1 MDEPPKPDAPQPAG
15 VQPAA
20 GAQPPASPPT
30 GTQQPSSKPSKSPA
44 GSKPPAGSKMSRVR
58 NIGIVA
64 HIDAGKTTVSERF
77 LFLSGRIHKIGE
89 VHDGEAQMDWMP
101 QERERGITITAA
113 ATSFT
118 WRNFDIHLIDTPGHV
133 DFTIEVERSLRV
145 LDGAVV
151 VFDGVSGV
159 EPQSETVWRQA
170 DKFRVPRICFIN
182 KMDRAG
188 ADFAAAVTEI
198 RERLGARPVPIQLPI
213 GAEDRFTGVVD
224 LVQLRALTFSGDED
238 EGPVE
243 EDIPAAMADEVAAAR
258 EKLIEAAADVDD
270 GIAAAFLEGQ
280 PIEEAT
286 LKAAIRRATIDCKI
300 VPVLAGAALRN
311 KGVQPLLDAV
321 CDYLPSPLEVPPIVG
336 TVPGTDEPA
345 TRPPDDA
352 APFCALA
359 FKVAMDEGRKAV
371 YLRIYSGVLK
381 TGDEVQNA
389 RTRRN
394 EKVARLFSVHA
405 NRRERIE
412 RAGAGTIVVAMGL
425 KDAGTGDTLA
435 SPKAPIILERIDIYE
450 PVIARA
456 IEPKT
461 QAEKEKLDFGLAK
474 MADEDPT
481 FRWNEDAETGQTIIR
496 GMGELHL
503 DIIVDRLRIEYGVEA
518 NVGRPQVVH
527 RETLAKPADGEAR
540 FERTV
545 EDETLFGQA
554 RVHVAP
560 RPRGAGNELKMQL
573 VRPAPTGNVKIVE
586 TPPAILD
593 AAMEG
598 AREAMRSGPQ
608 GYPIEDISVTITGIE
623 YRPDASTP
631 AGEKAA
637 VGEALRQAWREAG
650 TRLLEPIMKVE
661 ITCPEANVGDVLGD
675 LNARRG
681 QIEDVGF
688 RGQQRVITAKVPLR
702 RMFGYSTDLRSA
714 TQGRANYSMQF
725 DSYDA
730 WE

>member
-1 MDEPPKPDAPQPAG
+1 MAAPAKI
-15 VQPAA
+15 
-20 GAQPPASPPT
+20 T
-30 GTQQPSSKPSKSPA
+30 
-44 GSKPPAGSKMSRVR
+44 RVR

-77 LFLSGRIHKIGE
+77 LFHSGRIHKLGE

-113 ATSFT
+113 ATSIA
-118 WRNFDIHLIDTPGHV
+118 WRGFDIHLIDTPGHV

-170 DKFRVPRICFIN
+170 DKFRVPRIAFIN

-188 ADFAAAVTEI
+188 ADFPGAIEEI
-198 RERLGARPVPIQLPI
+198 HTRLGARPVPIQLPI
-213 GAEDRFTGVVD
+213 GAEDRFQGVVD
-224 LVQLRALTFSGDED
+224 LVRLRALYYSGDET
-238 EGPVE
+238 EPPR
-243 EDIPAAMADEVAAAR
+243 EDDPPAAMADEVAGAR
-258 EKLIEAAADVDD
+258 ERLIEAAADFDD
-270 GIAAAFLEGQ
+270 AIANAFLDGQ
-280 PIEEAT
+280 PIDEAA
-286 LKAAIRRATIDCKI
+286 LKAALRKGTIDCAI

-321 CDYLPSPLEVPPIVG
+321 CDYLPSPVDVPPIKGV
-336 TVPGTDEPA
+336 VPGSEEP
-345 TRPPDDA
+345 TSRPPDDA
-352 APFCALA
+352 APFCALS
-359 FKVAMDEGRKAV
+359 FKVAMDEGRKSV

-381 TGDEVQNA
+381 PGDEVQNA
-389 RTRRN
+389 RTRKN

-405 NRRERIE
+405 NRRDRIE
-412 RAGAGTIVVAMGL
+412 RAGAGSIVVAMGL
-425 KDAGTGDTLA
+425 RDAGTGDTLC
-435 SPKAPIILERIDIYE
+435 SPKAPILLERIDIYE

-461 QAEKEKLDFGLAK
+461 QAEKEKLDFGLGK
-474 MADEDPT
+474 LADEDPT
-481 FRWNEDAETGQTIIR
+481 FRFGEDAETGQMIIR

-503 DIIVDRLRIEYGVEA
+503 DILVDRLRREYGVDA
-518 NVGRPQVVH
+518 NIGKPQVVY

-540 FERTV
+540 FERVV
-545 EDETLFGQA
+545 EDETLFGHA

-560 RPRGAGNELKMQL
+560 RPRAS
-573 VRPAPTGNVKIVE
+573 GNVLRMALGRIATPPGAPKVSE
-586 TPPAILD
+586 TPQVILD

-608 GYPIEDISVTITGIE
+608 GYPIEDIEVVMTGIE
-623 YRPDASTP
+623 YRPDASTA
-631 AGEKAA
+631 AGQKAA

-661 ITCPEANVGDVLGD
+661 IIAPEANVGDVLGD
-675 LNARRG
+675 LNARRA

-688 RGQQRVITAKVPLR
+688 RGQQRVILAKVPLQ

-714 TQGRANYSMQF
+714 TQGRATYSMQF
-725 DSYDA
+725 EAYDA

>member
-1 MDEPPKPDAPQPAG
+1 METKAPETKPI
-15 VQPAA
+15 
-20 GAQPPASPPT
+20 
-30 GTQQPSSKPSKSPA
+30 KPSKLA
-44 GSKPPAGSKMSRVR
+44 RVR

-77 LFLSGRIHKIGE
+77 LFHAGRIHKIGE

-113 ATSFT
+113 ATT
-118 WRNFDIHLIDTPGHV
+118 LAWRNHEIHLIDTPGHV

-151 VFDGVSGV
+151 VFCGVSGV

-170 DKFRVPRICFIN
+170 DHFKVPRLAFVN

-188 ADFAAAVTEI
+188 ADYQAVVEEI
-198 RERLGARPVPIQLPI
+198 RTRLGARPVPIQLPI
-213 GAEDRFTGVVD
+213 GAEDKFTGVVD
-224 LVQLRALTFSGDED
+224 LVTERALYFSGDED
-238 EGPVE
+238 EAPR
-243 EDIPAAMADEVAAAR
+243 EDSIPGDMAAEVAAAR
-258 EKLIEAAADVDD
+258 EKMLEAAADFDD
-270 GIAAAFLEGQ
+270 ALATAYLEGQ
-280 PIEEAT
+280 AISVDA
-286 LKAAIRRATIDCKI
+286 LKAAIRKGTVACAI

-321 CDYLPSPLEVPPIVG
+321 CDYLPSPTEVPPVTGHI
-336 TVPGTDEPA
+336 PGSEETA
-345 TRPPDDA
+345 IRPPDDA
-352 APFCALA
+352 APFAALA
-359 FKVAMDEGRKAV
+359 FKVAMDEGRKTV
-371 YLRIYSGVLK
+371 YLRIYSGVLRP
-381 TGDEVQNA
+381 GDEVQNA

-394 EKVARLFSVHA
+394 EKIARLFSVHA

-412 RAGAGTIVVAMGL
+412 RAGAGNIVVAMGL
-425 KDAGTGDTLA
+425 KDAGTGDTIC
-435 SPKAPIILERIDIYE
+435 SPKAPIMLERIGIQE

-474 MADEDPT
+474 LADEDPT
-481 FRWNEDAETGQTIIR
+481 FRFGEDAETGQTIIR

-503 DIIVDRLRIEYGVEA
+503 DIMVDRLKREYGIEA
-518 NVGRPQVVH
+518 NVGRPQVVY
-527 RETLAKPADGEAR
+527 RETLAKAAEGEAR
-540 FERTV
+540 FERAL
-545 EDETLFGQA
+545 EGENLYGHA
-554 RVHVAP
+554 RLRVSP
-560 RPRGAGNELKMQL
+560 RPRGSGNELKMTL
-573 VRPAPTGNVKIVE
+573 VKPPPPPPGSPKIPE
-586 TPPAILD
+586 PPPAILD

-608 GYPIEDISVTITGIE
+608 GYPFEDIEVVITAIE

-631 AGEKAA
+631 AGERAA
-637 VGEALRQAWREAG
+637 VGEALRQASRDAG
-650 TRLLEPIMKVE
+650 TRLLEPIMRVE
-661 ITCPEANVGDVLGD
+661 VISPEANVGDVLGD
-675 LNARRG
+675 LNARRA

-688 RGQQRVITAKVPLR
+688 RGTQRVILAKVTLR

-725 DSYDA
+725 EKYDA

>member
-1 MDEPPKPDAPQPAG
+1 MAAPQNP
-15 VQPAA
+15 
-20 GAQPPASPPT
+20 GA
-30 GTQQPSSKPSKSPA
+30 KP
-44 GSKPPAGSKMSRVR
+44 GSKITRVR

-77 LFLSGRIHKIGE
+77 LFYSGRIHKIGE

-113 ATSFT
+113 ATSLA
-118 WRNFDIHLIDTPGHV
+118 WRNHDIHLIDTPGHV

-170 DKFRVPRICFIN
+170 DKFRVPRISFIN

-188 ADFAAAVTEI
+188 ADFAAAVEEI
-198 RERLGARPVPIQLPI
+198 RTRLGAHPVPIQLPI
-213 GAEDRFTGVVD
+213 GAEDKFAGVVD
-224 LVQLRALTFSGDED
+224 LVRQRALYFTGE
-238 EGPVE
+238 E
-243 EDIPAAMADEVAAAR
+243 EDAPREDDVPAAMASEVAAAR
-258 EKLIEAAADVDD
+258 EKLIEAAADLDD
-270 GIAAAFLEGQ
+270 AIAAAFLDGQ
-280 PIEEAT
+280 PIGEAE
-286 LKAAIRRATIDCKI
+286 LRAALRKGTIACAI

-321 CDYLPSPLEVPPIVG
+321 CDYLPSPVDVPPIAG
-336 TVPGTDEPA
+336 HVPGTDEEQS
-345 TRPPDDA
+345 RPPDDA

-381 TGDEVQNA
+381 PSDEIQNA

-394 EKVARLFSVHA
+394 EKVARLFTTHA

-412 RAGAGTIVVAMGL
+412 RAGAGSIVVAMGL
-425 KDAGTGDTLA
+425 RDAGTGDTVC

-461 QAEKEKLDFGLAK
+461 QAEKEKLDFGLGK
-474 MADEDPT
+474 LADEDPT
-481 FRWNEDAETGQTIIR
+481 FRFGEDAETGQMIIR

-503 DIIVDRLRIEYGVEA
+503 DIIVDRLRREYGVEA
-518 NVGRPQVVH
+518 IVGRPQVVH

-540 FERTV
+540 FERMV
-545 EDETLFGQA
+545 DEETLFGHA

-560 RPRGAGNELKMQL
+560 RPRRAGNQL
-573 VRPAPTGNVKIVE
+573 RMEIPRPAPQPGVKIPE
-586 TPPAILD
+586 TPQALLD
-593 AAMEG
+593 AALEG

-608 GYPIEDISVTITGIE
+608 GYPIEDIEVVITGIE

-650 TRLLEPIMKVE
+650 TRLLEPIMRVE
-661 ITCPEANVGDVLGD
+661 VICPETNVGDVLGD
-675 LNARRG
+675 LNARRA

-714 TQGRANYSMQF
+714 TQGRATYSMQF
-725 DSYDA
+725 ETFDA

>member
-1 MDEPPKPDAPQPAG
+1 MAAPAKI
-15 VQPAA
+15 
-20 GAQPPASPPT
+20 T
-30 GTQQPSSKPSKSPA
+30 
-44 GSKPPAGSKMSRVR
+44 RVR

-77 LFLSGRIHKIGE
+77 LFHAGRIHKIGE

-113 ATSFT
+113 ATSIP
-118 WRNFDIHLIDTPGHV
+118 WRGYDIHLIDTPGHV

-170 DKFRVPRICFIN
+170 DKFRVPRIAFIN
-182 KMDRAG
+182 KMDRLG
-188 ADFAAAVTEI
+188 ADFAGAVEEI
-198 RERLGARPVPIQLPI
+198 RTRLGARPVPIQLPM
-213 GAEDRFTGVVD
+213 GAEDKFSGVID
-224 LVQLRALTFSGDED
+224 LVKMKALTFSGEETDD
-238 EGPVE
+238 PQVE
-243 EDIPAAMADEVAAAR
+243 EIPTGEAAAAAAAR
-258 EKLIEAAADVDD
+258 EKLIEAAADFDD
-270 GIAAAFLEGQ
+270 AIANDFLEGK
-280 PIEEAT
+280 PIADDV
-286 LKAAIRRATIDCKI
+286 LVAALRKGTIACGI
-300 VPVLAGAALRN
+300 VPVLTGAALRN

-321 CDYLPSPLEVPPIVG
+321 CDYLPSPLDVPPVEG
-336 TVPGTDEPA
+336 VVPGTEEKV
-345 TRPPDDA
+345 TRPSDDA

-371 YLRIYSGVLK
+371 YLRIYSGVLRP
-381 TGDEVQNA
+381 GDEVQNA
-389 RTRRN
+389 RTKKN
-394 EKVARLFSVHA
+394 DKVARLFSVHA

-425 KDAGTGDTLA
+425 RDAGTGDTMCA
-435 SPKAPIILERIDIYE
+435 PKAPILLERIDVTE

-461 QAEKEKLDFGLAK
+461 QAEKEKLDFGLSK
-474 MADEDPT
+474 LADEDPT
-481 FRWNEDAETGQTIIR
+481 FRFGEDAETGQMIIR

-503 DIIVDRLRIEYGVEA
+503 DIIVDRLRREYGVDA
-518 NVGRPQVVH
+518 NVGRPQVVY
-527 RETLAKPADGEAR
+527 RETLGKAEEGEAR
-540 FERTV
+540 FERVV
-545 EDETLFGQA
+545 EDESLFGHA
-554 RVHVAP
+554 RVRVAP
-560 RPRGAGNELKMQL
+560 RPRGAGNSLRL
-573 VRPAPTGNVKIVE
+573 DVPRPVQVPGAPRVPE
-586 TPPAILD
+586 TPAAITEAALD
-593 AAMEG
+593 G

-608 GYPIEDISVTITGIE
+608 GYPIEDIEVVITAIE

-637 VGEALRQAWREAG
+637 VGEALRHAFRDAG
-650 TRLLEPIMKVE
+650 TRLLEPIMRVE
-661 ITCPEANVGDVLGD
+661 VTAPENNLGDVLGD
-675 LNARRG
+675 LNARRA

-688 RGQQRVITAKVPLR
+688 RGQQRVIIAKVPLR

-714 TQGRANYSMQF
+714 TQGRATYAMTF
-725 DSYDA
+725 ETYDA

>member
-1 MDEPPKPDAPQPAG
+1 MAAPPKI
-15 VQPAA
+15 
-20 GAQPPASPPT
+20 T
-30 GTQQPSSKPSKSPA
+30 
-44 GSKPPAGSKMSRVR
+44 RVR
-58 NIGIVA
+58 NIGVVA

-77 LFLSGRIHKIGE
+77 LFHSGRIHKIGE

-113 ATSFT
+113 ATT
-118 WRNFDIHLIDTPGHV
+118 IAWRGFDIHLIDTPGHV

-170 DKFRVPRICFIN
+170 DKFRVPRISFIN

-188 ADFAAAVTEI
+188 ADFPGAVEEI
-198 RERLGARPVPIQLPI
+198 RTRLGARPIPIQLPI

-224 LVQLRALTFSGDED
+224 LVRLRALYFSGDET
-238 EGPVE
+238 EPPR
-243 EDIPAAMADEVAAAR
+243 EDDPPAAMADEVAAAR
-258 EKLIEAAADVDD
+258 EKLIEAAADFDD
-270 GIAAAFLEGQ
+270 AIANAFLEGQ
-280 PIEEAT
+280 AIDEAV
-286 LKAAIRRATIDCKI
+286 LKAALRKGTIGCGI

-321 CDYLPSPLEVPPIVG
+321 CDYLPSPVEVPPIKGV
-336 TVPGTDEPA
+336 VPGSEEPA
-345 TRPPDDA
+345 SRPPDDN

-381 TGDEVQNA
+381 PGDEVQNA
-389 RTRRN
+389 RTKRN
-394 EKVARLFSVHA
+394 EKIARLFAVHA

-412 RAGAGTIVVAMGL
+412 RAGAGSIVVAMGL
-425 KDAGTGDTLA
+425 RDAGTGDTMC
-435 SPKAPIILERIDIYE
+435 SPKAPILLERIDTYE

-461 QAEKEKLDFGLAK
+461 QAEKEKLDFGLGK
-474 MADEDPT
+474 LADEDPT
-481 FRWNEDAETGQTIIR
+481 FRFGEDAETGQMIIR

-503 DIIVDRLRIEYGVEA
+503 DILVDRLRREYGVDA
-518 NVGRPQVVH
+518 NIGKPQVVH

-540 FERTV
+540 FERV
-545 EDETLFGQA
+545 VDDETLFGQA

-560 RPRGAGNELKMQL
+560 RPRAAGNTLRMAL
-573 VRPAPTGNVKIVE
+573 VKAPSPPGAPK
-586 TPPAILD
+586 TPDTPQVILD

-608 GYPIEDISVTITGIE
+608 GYPIEDIEVVITGIE
-623 YRPDASTP
+623 YRPDASTA

-661 ITCPEANVGDVLGD
+661 VISPEANVGDVLGD
-675 LNARRG
+675 LNARRA

-688 RGQQRVITAKVPLR
+688 RGQQRVILAKVPLR

-714 TQGRANYSMQF
+714 TQGRATYSMQF
-725 DSYDA
+725 EAYDA

>member
-1 MDEPPKPDAPQPAG
+1 MAP
-15 VQPAA
+15 
-20 GAQPPASPPT
+20 
-30 GTQQPSSKPSKSPA
+30 PSK
-44 GSKPPAGSKMSRVR
+44 PAGSKMSRVR

-77 LFLSGRIHKIGE
+77 LFYSGRIHKIGE
-89 VHDGEAQMDWMP
+89 VHEGEATMDWMP

-118 WRNFDIHLIDTPGHV
+118 WDNHDIHLIDTPGHV

-188 ADFAAAVTEI
+188 ADFGAAVTEI
-198 RERLGARPVPIQLPI
+198 RERLGAKPVPIQLPI
-213 GAEDRFTGVVD
+213 GAEDRFTGLID
-224 LVQLRALTFSGDED
+224 LVRMRALYFSGDEE
-238 EGPVE
+238 EGARE
-243 EDIPAAMADEVAAAR
+243 DDIPAAMADEVTAAR
-258 EKLIEAAADVDD
+258 DKLIEAAADIDD
-270 GIAAAFLEGQ
+270 AIASAFLEGT
-280 PIEEAT
+280 PIEEAV
-286 LKAAIRRATIDCKI
+286 LKAAIRKATIDCKI

-321 CDYLPSPLEVPPIVG
+321 VDYLPSPLEVPPMKG
-336 TVPGTDEPA
+336 TVPGTEEPA
-345 TRPPDDA
+345 TRAPDDA
-352 APFCALA
+352 APFSALA

-381 TGDEVQNA
+381 PGDDVQNA
-389 RTRRN
+389 RTRKN

-412 RAGAGTIVVAMGL
+412 RAVAGSIVVAMGL

-435 SPKAPIILERIDIYE
+435 SPKAPIIFERIDIYE
-450 PVIARA
+450 PVISRA

-461 QAEKEKLDFGLAK
+461 QAEKEKLDFALSK

-481 FRWNEDAETGQTIIR
+481 FRWHEDAETGQTIIR

-503 DIIVDRLRIEYGVEA
+503 DVIVDRMRIEYGVEA
-518 NVGRPQVVH
+518 TVGRPQVVY
-527 RETLAKPADGEAR
+527 RETLAKPAEAEAR
-540 FERTV
+540 FERVV
-545 EDETLFGQA
+545 EDETLFGHA

-560 RPRGAGNELKMQL
+560 RARHAGNELKL
-573 VRPAPTGNVKIVE
+573 TAPRAVSTPGTQKAIE
-586 TPPAILD
+586 TPQVILD
-593 AAMEG
+593 AATDG

-608 GYPIEDISVTITGIE
+608 GYPIEDIAVTITAIE
-623 YRPDASTP
+623 YRPDASNV
-631 AGEKAA
+631 AGERAA
-637 VGEALRQAWREAG
+637 VGEAMRQAFREAG

-661 ITCPEANVGDVLGD
+661 ITCPESNVGDVLGD
-675 LNARRG
+675 LNVRRG

-702 RMFGYSTDLRSA
+702 RMFGYATDLRSA
-714 TQGRANYSMQF
+714 TQGRANYSMLF

-730 WE
+730 WDA

>member
-1 MDEPPKPDAPQPAG
+1 MAAPPKI
-15 VQPAA
+15 
-20 GAQPPASPPT
+20 T
-30 GTQQPSSKPSKSPA
+30 
-44 GSKPPAGSKMSRVR
+44 RVR
-58 NIGIVA
+58 NIGVVA

-77 LFLSGRIHKIGE
+77 LFHSGRIHKIGE

-113 ATSFT
+113 ATSFE
-118 WRNFDIHLIDTPGHV
+118 WNKHDIHLIDTPGHV

-170 DKFRVPRICFIN
+170 DKFRVPRIAFVN

-188 ADFAAAVTEI
+188 ADFAGCVEEVRT
-198 RERLGARPVPIQLPI
+198 RLGARPIPIQLPI
-213 GAEDRFTGVVD
+213 GAEDTFEGVVD
-224 LVQLRALTFSGDED
+224 LVRMKTLRFSGDETD
-238 EGPVE
+238 APEEG
-243 EDIPAAMADEVAAAR
+243 DLAGALADEANAAR
-258 EKLIEAAADVDD
+258 EKLIEAAADFDD
-270 GIAAAFLEGQ
+270 AIANDFLEGR

-286 LKAAIRRATIDCKI
+286 LKAALRKGTIACGI

-321 CDYLPSPLEVPPIVG
+321 CDYLPSPLDVPPVEG
-336 TVPGTDEPA
+336 TIPGTEEKVV
-345 TRPPDDA
+345 RPPDDA
-352 APFCALA
+352 APLAALA

-371 YLRIYSGVLK
+371 YLRIYSGVIK
-381 TGDEVQNA
+381 AGDEVQNA
-389 RTRRN
+389 RTRKN
-394 EKVARLFSVHA
+394 DKIARLFSVHA

-425 KDAGTGDTLA
+425 RDAGTGDTIC
-435 SPKAPIILERIDIYE
+435 SPKAPVLLERIDVYE

-481 FRWNEDAETGQTIIR
+481 FRFGEDPETGQMIIR

-503 DIIVDRLRIEYGVEA
+503 DIIVDRLRREYGVDA

-527 RETLAKPADGEAR
+527 RETLARAAEGEAR
-540 FERTV
+540 FERV
-545 EDETLFGQA
+545 IEDEALFGHA
-554 RVHVAP
+554 RLRVAP
-560 RPRGAGNELKMQL
+560 RPRGSGNELRLEVPKP
-573 VRPAPTGNVKIVE
+573 VVVPGAPRIPE
-586 TPPAILD
+586 TPAAIT
-593 AAMEG
+593 AAALEG
-598 AREAMRSGPQ
+598 ARESMRSGPQ
-608 GYPIEDISVTITGIE
+608 GYPVEDIEVVITGIE
-623 YRPDASTP
+623 YRPDASSP

-637 VGEALRQAWREAG
+637 VGEAIRNAFREAT
-650 TRLLEPIMKVE
+650 TRLLEPIMRVE
-661 ITCPEANVGDVLGD
+661 VMVPEANVGDVLGD
-675 LNARRG
+675 LNARRA

-688 RGQQRVITAKVPLR
+688 RGQQRIIVAKVPLR

-714 TQGRANYSMQF
+714 TQGRATYAMTF
-725 DSYDA
+725 ETYDA

>member
-1 MDEPPKPDAPQPAG
+1 M
-15 VQPAA
+15 
-20 GAQPPASPPT
+20 AQPTTKAPKIT
-30 GTQQPSSKPSKSPA
+30 RT
-44 GSKPPAGSKMSRVR
+44 R

-77 LFLSGRIHKIGE
+77 LFHSGRIHKIGE

-113 ATSFT
+113 ATT
-118 WRNFDIHLIDTPGHV
+118 IPWRNFELHLIDTPGHV

-170 DKFRVPRICFIN
+170 DKFHVPRIAFIN

-188 ADFAAAVTEI
+188 ADFPGAVEEI
-198 RERLGARPVPIQLPI
+198 RTRLGAKPVPIQLPI
-213 GAEDRFTGVVD
+213 GAEDRFQGVVD
-224 LVQLRALTFSGDED
+224 LVRMKALYFSGDED
-238 EGPVE
+238 EAPRE
-243 EDIPAAMADEVAAAR
+243 EDVPAAMADEVAAAR
-258 EKLIEAAADVDD
+258 EKVVEAAADQDD
-270 GIAAAFLEGQ
+270 AIANAFLEGQ
-280 PIEEAT
+280 PIDEEA
-286 LKAAIRRATIDCKI
+286 LKAALRKGTIGVAF

-321 CDYLPSPLEVPPIVG
+321 CDYLPSPLEVPPIKGHVVG
-336 TVPGTDEPA
+336 QGGEIGEEA
-345 TRPPDDA
+345 SRPPSDD
-352 APFCALA
+352 APFCGLV
-359 FKVAMDEGRKAV
+359 FKVAMDEGRKAAFV
-371 YLRIYSGVLK
+371 RIYSGVLK
-381 TGDEVQNA
+381 PGDEVQNA
-389 RTRRN
+389 RTRKN
-394 EKVARLFSVHA
+394 EKIARLFTVHA
-405 NRRERIE
+405 NKRERSE
-412 RAGAGTIVVAMGL
+412 RSGAGTIVVAMGL
-425 KDAGTGDTLA
+425 RDAGTGDTIC
-435 SPKAPIILERIDIYE
+435 SPKAPIILERIDVTE
-450 PVIARA
+450 PVISRA

-461 QAEKEKLDFGLAK
+461 QAEKEKLDFGLNK
-474 MADEDPT
+474 LADEDPT
-481 FRWNEDAETGQTIIR
+481 FLFGEDAETGQMIIR

-503 DIIVDRLRIEYGVEA
+503 DIMVDRLKREYGVEA

-527 RETLAKPADGEAR
+527 RETLAKPAEAEAR
-540 FERTV
+540 FERVV
-545 EDETLFGQA
+545 EDEALFGHA
-554 RVHVAP
+554 RVRVAP
-560 RPRGAGNELKMQL
+560 RPRKSGNVLKMEIP
-573 VRPAPTGNVKIVE
+573 RPAPTPGVKLVE

-593 AAMEG
+593 AAMDG

-608 GYPIEDISVTITGIE
+608 GYPIEDIEVTIIGVE

-650 TRLLEPIMKVE
+650 TRLLEPIMRVE
-661 ITCPEANVGDVLGD
+661 VTSPEANVGDVLGD
-675 LNARRG
+675 LNARRA

-688 RGQQRVITAKVPLR
+688 RGEQRVITAKVPLR

-714 TQGRANYSMQF
+714 TQGRASYSMQF
-725 DSYDA
+725 ETFDA

>member
-1 MDEPPKPDAPQPAG
+1 MAAPPKI
-15 VQPAA
+15 
-20 GAQPPASPPT
+20 T
-30 GTQQPSSKPSKSPA
+30 
-44 GSKPPAGSKMSRVR
+44 RVR

-77 LFLSGRIHKIGE
+77 LFHSGRIHKIGE

-113 ATSFT
+113 ATSFN
-118 WRNFDIHLIDTPGHV
+118 WHGHDIHLIDTPGHV

-170 DKFRVPRICFIN
+170 DKFHVPRIAFIN

-188 ADFAAAVTEI
+188 ADFAGAVEEI
-198 RERLGARPVPIQLPI
+198 RTRLGAKPVPIQLPI
-213 GAEDRFTGVVD
+213 GAEERFTGVVD
-224 LVQLRALTFSGDED
+224 LVRMKALTFSGDETEPPS
-238 EGPVE
+238 EGPP
-243 EDIPAAMADEVAAAR
+243 PAEMTAEVQAAR
-258 EKLIEAAADVDD
+258 EKMLEAAADFDD
-270 GIAAAFLEGQ
+270 AIANAFLEGQ
-280 PIEEAT
+280 PIEEAA
-286 LKAAIRRATIDCKI
+286 LMAALRRGTIACGM

-321 CDYLPSPLEVPPIVG
+321 CQYLPSPLDVPPIKA
-336 TVPGTDEPA
+336 TVPA
-345 TRPPDDA
+345 TGETVSCPPDDA
-352 APFCALA
+352 APLCALA

-371 YLRIYSGVLK
+371 YLRVYSGVLK
-381 TGDEVQNA
+381 AGDEVQNA
-389 RTRRN
+389 RTRKN
-394 EKVARLFSVHA
+394 EKIARLFSVHA

-412 RAGAGTIVVAMGL
+412 RSGAGTIVVAMGL
-425 KDAGTGDTLA
+425 RDAGTGDTIC
-435 SPKAPIILERIDIYE
+435 SPRAPMMLERIDIYE

-461 QAEKEKLDFGLAK
+461 QAEKEKLDFGLGK
-474 MADEDPT
+474 LADEDPT
-481 FRWNEDAETGQTIIR
+481 FRFGEDAETGQMIIR

-503 DIIVDRLRIEYGVEA
+503 DIIVDRLRREYGVEA
-518 NVGRPQVVH
+518 NVGRPQVMY
-527 RETLAKPADGEAR
+527 RETLASPADGEAR

-545 EDETLFGQA
+545 DDEAMFGHA

-560 RPRGAGNELKMQL
+560 RARRAGNDLRLALAKP
-573 VRPAPTGNVKIVE
+573 PAGPNAAKIPE
-586 TPPAILD
+586 TPQAILD
-593 AAMEG
+593 AALEG

-608 GYPIEDISVTITGIE
+608 GFPIEDVEVVITGIE
-623 YRPDASTP
+623 YRPDASTV

-637 VGEALRQAWREAG
+637 VGEALRQAVRDAG
-650 TRLLEPIMKVE
+650 TRLLEPIMRVE
-661 ITCPEANVGDVLGD
+661 VSCPEANVGDVLGD
-675 LNARRG
+675 LNARRA

-688 RGQQRVITAKVPLR
+688 RGTQRVILAKIPLR

-714 TQGRANYSMQF
+714 TQGRATYSMQF
-725 DSYDA
+725 ETFDA